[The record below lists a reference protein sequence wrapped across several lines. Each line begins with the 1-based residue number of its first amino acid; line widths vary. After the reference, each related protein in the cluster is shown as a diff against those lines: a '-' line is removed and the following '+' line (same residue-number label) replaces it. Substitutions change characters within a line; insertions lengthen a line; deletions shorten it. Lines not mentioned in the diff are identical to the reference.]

1 MVYTN
6 LLRLKSTGWQ
16 NHLPVP
22 ALPEGLPFWKG
33 AFMATARRHRSLP
46 TRTNLKNPLIAAA
59 TGRAAK
65 AAYVV
70 IGAAGLAALAVAIFG
85 PKRFQHKVLKPV
97 QGAVSDQA
105 SQLWADSR
113 ALREQIGRLFARV
126 QNQASREKLARGFQ
140 SWIGHFRAT

>member
-1 MVYTN
+1 
-6 LLRLKSTGWQ
+6 
-16 NHLPVP
+16 
-22 ALPEGLPFWKG
+22 
-33 AFMATARRHRSLP
+33 MATARRHRSLP

-59 TGRAAK
+59 TGRTAK
-65 AAYVV
+65 TAYVV

-85 PKRFQHKVLKPV
+85 PKRFQHRVLKPV

-105 SQLWADSR
+105 SQLWVDSR
-113 ALREQIGRLFARV
+113 PLRVQIGRLFARV